1 MNKKTICG
9 ITGHTG
15 SIGKH
20 FVETTKKFKFVRF
33 KGDIT
38 KKNSVDNWIK
48 KNKFDLIIHLAAIVP
63 IKNVNRNK
71 RRALEVNT
79 LGTRNLVNSIIKNKS
94 KIGWFFLASTSHV
107 YSSQKKKIK
116 ENFKVNPLTYYGKT
130 KYLAE
135 REVIKLSKMKMNYC
149 IGRIFS
155 TTNINQ
161 RTNYFIPDIK
171 KKIKNS
177 KKKLILS
184 NLNHYRD
191 FISISDIS
199 KIIFVLWEKKF
210 KGILNIAT
218 GKSRRLDF
226 LAKIIAKKYK
236 KKIIIKKQNQPTYL
250 IANNKLLKKIYKKK
264 INTNI
269 KKMIF

>member
-1 MNKKTICG
+1 M
-9 ITGHTG
+9 
-15 SIGKH
+15 
-20 FVETTKKFKFVRF
+20 
-33 KGDIT
+33 
-38 KKNSVDNWIK
+38 
-48 KNKFDLIIHLAAIVP
+48 
-63 IKNVNRNK
+63 
-71 RRALEVNT
+71 
-79 LGTRNLVNSIIKNKS
+79 
-94 KIGWFFLASTSHV
+94 
-107 YSSQKKKIK
+107 
-116 ENFKVNPLTYYGKT
+116 
-130 KYLAE
+130 
-135 REVIKLSKMKMNYC
+135 
-149 IGRIFS
+149 
-155 TTNINQ
+155 
-161 RTNYFIPDIK
+161 
-171 KKIKNS
+171 
-177 KKKLILS
+177 S